1 MILKDLKLTKKKNLT
16 SNNILFKKNLTAF
29 LNDYLS
35 IFKGNYNKIVKRDI
49 FFIKKYFS
57 LKVINKHGNSTLNFE
72 AKELLKHEFQNL
84 AKKNF
89 SMLKNIFIKKTI
101 NFGNQMIAMNN
112 LIYYCEI
119 IGIKNIY
126 LNSKINWYIKNDINT
141 DKVHISIISKKKLT
155 AIPKILF
162 VLIS

>member
-1 MILKDLKLTKKKNLT
+1 LNCTKKKNLI
-16 SNNILFKKNLTAF
+16 SNNIWFKKNLTAF

-35 IFKGNYNKIVKRDI
+35 VFKGNYNEIVKRDI

-57 LKVINKHGNSTLNFE
+57 LKVINKNENSTLNFE
-72 AKELLKHEFQNL
+72 AKELLKQELQNL
-84 AKKNF
+84 TKKNF
-89 SMLKNIFIKKTI
+89 SFLKNIFIKKTI